1 MNIEPPKRRATDFCA
16 GVKSVL
22 AFLGGVLVLLMVLVS
37 IGIAT
42 AHRTPGQHNE
52 QWFFSQV
59 CPHSSKVDSHAR
71 PEMPEVFFDRCSA
84 EVKNHDLDL
93 RLVMG
98 RHPELIPELLREQ
111 DALKATTRSN
121 AH

>member
-1 MNIEPPKRRATDFCA
+1 MDSCALAELYGRAKKTAAGAATRTDEIEATAMNIEPPKRRATDFCA

-42 AHRTPGQHNE
+42 AHQTPGQHNE

-59 CPHSSKVDSHAR
+59 CPHSSQVDSHAR
-71 PEMPEVFFDRCSA
+71 PEMPEVFF
-84 EVKNHDLDL
+84 
-93 RLVMG
+93 
-98 RHPELIPELLREQ
+98 
-111 DALKATTRSN
+111 
-121 AH
+121 

>member
-42 AHRTPGQHNE
+42 AHRAVVL
-52 QWFFSQV
+52 QV

-111 DALKATTRSN
+111 DALKATTRCN